1 MNAENLLLNKWR
13 NLPVEKQ
20 QEVIDFVAFLE
31 AQINGTIPKSD
42 RPISPLNSQSSQSSF
57 AVKLLESRQR
67 IVASGQPLLG
77 PEEIEKEIA
86 ERRGGYSNP
95 KSDI

>member
-20 QEVIDFVAFLE
+20 EEVIDFVAFLE
-31 AQINGTIPKSD
+31 AQINGTLPNTE
-42 RPISPLNSQSSQSSF
+42 SPTSSLNSQSSQSNF
-57 AVKLLESRQR
+57 AAKLLEIRQK

-77 PEEIEKEIA
+77 PEEVEKEIA
-86 ERRGGYSNP
+86 ERRGGYEGG
-95 KSDI
+95 IL

>member
-1 MNAENLLLNKWR
+1 MNAESLLLNKWR

-42 RPISPLNSQSSQSSF
+42 RPISPLNSQSDRSNF
-57 AVKLLESRQR
+57 AAKLLEIRQK

-77 PEEIEKEIA
+77 PEEVEKEIA
-86 ERRGGYSNP
+86 ERRGGYEENLY
-95 KSDI
+95 

>member
-31 AQINGTIPKSD
+31 AQINGTLPKSD
-42 RPISPLNSQSSQSSF
+42 RPISPPLNPQSSQSNF
-57 AVKLLESRQR
+57 AARLLEIRQK

-86 ERRGGYSNP
+86 ERRGGIDAFYFL
-95 KSDI
+95 